1 MFLKSPFD
9 NFSNN
14 LFSAENE
21 TFQAAVTPLPNVTK
35 LRTTWNYGSLN
46 IYKAGTTEDAPYGS
60 WWKASTGMIIA
71 EYGKSIDIVLETN
84 EGTTVSGWSSTSTS
98 GDAQPRPTFTINSNN
113 SKTWTMCHKS
123 SNPPAGCGNTKFY
136 LTITSVDY
144 VQPVTPVMG
153 CMDVNANNYNNLATQ
168 DDASC
173 SCYGTDCNGCTD
185 NTALNYNSVATVD
198 DGSCVD
204 KVYGCNDNAALNY
217 DATANVDDGNC
228 EYPYDCPSAS
238 NYDSYSPLPSMK
250 NVYQANKNWMNPDGT
265 GFFDV
270 NGVKTDSFNLH
281 ANSMT
286 GDTISV
292 SSVFSSSGNPPIT
305 LRLQPCAGISITIED
320 STGVQ
325 SVITSPSTYTSSP
338 IVAGSYGGLNTLTFK
353 LISIT
358 GPTTVNGC
366 TDSTATNY
374 NNLATQDDSTCL
386 YSCDTP
392 NSNTNT
398 DGSCATGCIT
408 GYEENNGDC
417 VLIES
422 SDNGNGDGNGNGNI
436 NTQSKK
442 SKVVAQEESETNWM
456 PFVIGGIA
464 LLGGVIVIS
473 QNK

>member
-14 LFSAENE
+14 IFSAENKA
-21 TFQAAVTPLPNVTK
+21 FQAPVTPMPNLITLK
-35 LRTTWNYGSLN
+35 NSWNYGALKV
-46 IYKAGTTEDAPYGS
+46 YKTGTEEEAPYGG
-60 WWKASTGMIIA
+60 WWSATSGGMIIVQQN
-71 EYGKSIDIVLETN
+71 KSVDIVLETN
-84 EGTTVSGWSSTSTS
+84 DGTTVSGWYSYDGSS
-98 GDAQPRPTFTINSNN
+98 QPTFTINSDS
-113 SKTWTMCHKS
+113 SKTW
-123 SNPPAGCGNTKFY
+123 SNVSGYTQFY
-136 LTITSVDY
+136 LGITSVDY

-217 DATANVDDGNC
+217 DSSANIPDGNC
-228 EYPYDCPSAS
+228 EYPYDCPSPS

-250 NVYQANKNWMNPDGT
+250 NVYKANKNWMNPDGT

-338 IVAGSYGGLNTLTFK
+338 IVAGSYGWDETVFK

-374 NNLATQDDSTCL
+374 NNLATQDDGTCL
-386 YSCDTP
+386 YSCDTL

-422 SDNGNGDGNGNGNI
+422 SDNGNGNSNGNI

-464 LLGGVIVIS
+464 LLGGVMVIS
-473 QNK
+473 KNK